1 MRTRLFNKVGLWLC
15 LALLALTALPVSA
28 WSGSFDRGVLWEISK
43 AGQQR
48 SYLLGTIHSD
58 HASVTNLPAPVK
70 KALDGSKSFTA
81 ELDLNMSSMLQA
93 QMQMLLPETQS
104 LQSIIGAQ
112 QYRKCVALMASYGVP
127 EVLVD
132 RMKPWAIA
140 AQLNMP
146 KPTTGVFLDL
156 KLYKM
161 AQQKGLKTYGLE
173 TVEEQMSV
181 FGDMTEQQQKTMLEQ
196 AIKDF
201 PGMPGKISTLIR
213 YYVNRDLRGMQT
225 FSEAEMKRSDPAL
238 MEIIDTKLIKE
249 RNHRMVERMQPQ
261 LADGKALVAVGA
273 LHLPGEQGILQ
284 LLENRGYK
292 VKALY

>member
-1 MRTRLFNKVGLWLC
+1 MRAKILNKTGLWLC
-15 LALLALTALPVSA
+15 LVLITLPLSV

-43 AGQQR
+43 AGQQS

-70 KALDGSKSFTA
+70 KALDGSTSFTA
-81 ELDLNMSSMLQA
+81 ELDLNMASMLQA

-104 LQSIIGAQ
+104 LQSIVGAQ
-112 QYRKCVALMASYGVP
+112 QYNKCVTLMANYGVP
-127 EVLVD
+127 EMLVD

-146 KPTTGVFLDL
+146 KPTTGLFLDL
-156 KLYKM
+156 KLYQM

-173 TVEEQMSV
+173 TVDEQMSV
-181 FGDMTEQQQKTMLEQ
+181 FGGMTEQQQKVMLDQ
-196 AIKDF
+196 AIKDY
-201 PGMPGKISTLIR
+201 PEMPGKISTLIR
-213 YYVNRDLRGMQT
+213 FYVNRDLRGMLA
-225 FSEAEMKRSDPAL
+225 FSEDEMKRADPAL
-238 MEIIDTKLIKE
+238 KEIIDTKLIKE
-249 RNHRMVERMQPQ
+249 RNHRMVERMRPQ
-261 LADGKALVAVGA
+261 LAGGKALIAVGA

-292 VKALY
+292 VKAVY

>member
-1 MRTRLFNKVGLWLC
+1 MRTKIFSAAGLWLS
-15 LALLALTALPVSA
+15 LVLVILPLSA
-28 WSGSFDRGVLWEISK
+28 WSGSFDSGVLWEISK
-43 AGQQR
+43 AGQQS

-70 KALDGSKSFTA
+70 KALDDSKSFTA

-93 QMQMLLPETQS
+93 QMQMLLPDTKS
-104 LQSIIGAQ
+104 LKSIIGVQ

-127 EVLVD
+127 EMLVD
-132 RMKPWAIA
+132 KMKPWAIA

-146 KPTTGVFLDL
+146 KPTTGLFLDL
-156 KLYKM
+156 KLYQM

-173 TVEEQMSV
+173 TVAEQMSV
-181 FGDMTEQQQKTMLEQ
+181 FGGMTEQQQKIMLDQ
-196 AIKDF
+196 AIKDY
-201 PGMPGKISTLIR
+201 PEMPAKISSLIR
-213 YYVNRDLRGMQT
+213 YYVNRDLRGMLT
-225 FSEAEMKRSDPAL
+225 FSEAEMKRADPAL
-238 MEIIDTKLIKE
+238 MEIIDKKLIKE

-261 LADGKALVAVGA
+261 LADGKALIAVGA

-292 VKALY
+292 LRALY